1 MKSGEPSPL
10 YLFRSQGF
18 AASGDTVVSVAPLQH
33 VVAVYGGGGTFEADG
48 LSQAFGGAAIFRNDA
63 TGAIFAGVWGARNA
77 ARFRREMR
85 EHMDVV
91 LRREAPDA
99 RLVVWSAEGKR
110 PPQRRDDEG

>member
-10 YLFRSQGF
+10 HLFRSQGF
-18 AASGDTVVSVAPLQH
+18 AASGDTVVSVAPLQE
-33 VVAVYGGGGTFEADG
+33 VVAVYGGGGAFEAGG
-48 LSQAFGGAAIFRNDA
+48 LSEAFGGAAIFRNDA
-63 TGAIFAGVWGARNA
+63 TGAMFAGVWGARNA

-99 RLVVWSAEGKR
+99 RLIVWSAEGKR
-110 PPQRRDDEG
+110 LPQRRDGEG

>member
-18 AASGDTVVSVAPLQH
+18 AASSDTVVSVAPQQH
-33 VVAVYGGGGTFEADG
+33 VVAVYG
-48 LSQAFGGAAIFRNDA
+48 
-63 TGAIFAGVWGARNA
+63 ARHA

-99 RLVVWSAEGKR
+99 RLIVWSAEGKR
-110 PPQRRDDEG
+110 PPQRRDGEG